1 MEFCDTLE
9 QIIKRKEWEVPWRIA
24 QVWFRAGLHTKEAI
38 IHFYITEEKII
49 VFLERT
55 RNSISY
61 LYRLRN
67 TFTPIHL
74 KKCFTDKK
82 VLILLPSRKSRY
94 LGDQEPTFQSPA
106 LWRPTPS
113 SPSHPS
119 SSSCSQTA
127 RCHPEREE
135 WLPKHASPGH
145 VLSSLPLL
153 VLPGD
158 LDLEDEAKYFRNT

>member
-1 MEFCDTLE
+1 M
-9 QIIKRKEWEVPWRIA
+9 PWRIA
-24 QVWFRAGLHTKEAI
+24 RSGFRAGLHTEEAI
-38 IHFYITEEKII
+38 IHFYINEQKII
-49 VFLERT
+49 VIFPERT

-61 LYRLRN
+61 LYMLRN
-67 TFTPIHL
+67 TFILIHL
-74 KKCFTDKK
+74 EKCFTDKK
-82 VLILLPSRKSRY
+82 VLTLLPSRKSRY
-94 LGDQEPTFQSPA
+94 LSDQEPTFQSLA

-119 SSSCSQTA
+119 SSSCSQTGK
-127 RCHPEREE
+127 CHSEREE

-145 VLSSLPLL
+145 VLSSLPPL